1 MWEDAKKWKVYAKSV
16 CLLSE
21 TVCVTMLSVWG
32 HVKLHCSDILLCP
45 DLRLEVAGNSKY
57 VFFCNI
63 SRVDIYLF
71 NCSRVKEG
79 REEPDKRFLRSG
91 H

>member
-63 SRVDIYLF
+63 SRVDTYIFIQLLK
-71 NCSRVKEG
+71 SERREG
-79 REEPDKRFLRSG
+79 RAR
-91 H
+91 